1 MPKEV
6 NILAVAITID
16 VLENLLAAFREIIVE
31 AESFDEAIKGTV
43 TVWDGNC
50 ENEFIFDISYDEAL
64 GHTLGLS

>member
-31 AESFDEAIKGTV
+31 AESFDEAI
-43 TVWDGNC
+43 
-50 ENEFIFDISYDEAL
+50 IAAHDEMVRRDNA
-64 GHTLGLS
+64 